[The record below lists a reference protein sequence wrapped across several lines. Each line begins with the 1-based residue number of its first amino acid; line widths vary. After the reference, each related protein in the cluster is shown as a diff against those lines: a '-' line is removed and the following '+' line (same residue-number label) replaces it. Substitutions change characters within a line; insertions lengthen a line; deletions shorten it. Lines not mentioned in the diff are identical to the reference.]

1 MTLRVVFR
9 RAARLEFE
17 EAAVWYDQQR
27 PGLGEEFLREIDE
40 AIKRAADAPLR
51 YPLVSGD
58 IRRSVAR
65 RFPYTIFFRVRGS
78 MLIVLAVFHARR
90 NPAIWQRRA

>member
-17 EAAVWYDQQR
+17 EAAVWYNERR

-40 AIKRAADAPLR
+40 AIERAAAAPQR

-58 IRRSVAR
+58 VRRSVAR
-65 RFPYTIFFRVRGS
+65 RFPYTVFFRVRGS
-78 MLIVLAVFHARR
+78 TLVVLAVFHARR
-90 NPAIWQRRA
+90 DPAIWQRRV